1 MQLGIHSMEF
11 NYGEGSF
18 CLSIPELGIQSGEH
32 VAFIG
37 PSGSGKTTLLRLLAR
52 IVTPQ
57 SGMVN
62 AGDIGVNRMS
72 DAERRSFR
80 ISKIGFVFQDF
91 RLINYLNIRENM
103 LLPYR
108 LNTALKLNTNVKN
121 RLVKLAEI
129 LLLTD
134 KLLSPIDELSQGE
147 QQRTAIGRALLPKPR
162 LILAD
167 EPTGN
172 LDPAS
177 KTQVLDLLFDQS
189 KEYEST
195 LVMVTHDHAMLDRFD
210 RVIDFA
216 KFHSQET
223 THA

>member
-1 MQLGIHSMEF
+1 MRLEIRSMKF

-18 CLSIPELGIQSGEH
+18 CLSIPELEIQSGEH

-37 PSGSGKTTLLRLLAR
+37 SSGLGKTTLLRLLAG

-57 SGMVN
+57 SGTIN
-62 AGDIGVNRMS
+62 AGDIGVSRMS

-91 RLINYLNIRENM
+91 RLIDYLNIRENM

-108 LNTALKLNTNVKN
+108 LNTTLNLNENVEK
-121 RLVKLAEI
+121 RLIKLAEI

-177 KTQVLDLLFDQS
+177 KTRIVDLLFEQVR
-189 KEYEST
+189 ENECT
-195 LVMVTHDHAMLDRFD
+195 LVMVTHDHSLLERFD
-210 RVIDFA
+210 RVIDFT

>member
-1 MQLGIHSMEF
+1 MRLEIHSMEF

-18 CLSIPELGIQSGEH
+18 CLSIPELEIQSGEH

-37 PSGSGKTTLLRLLAR
+37 SSGLGKTTLLRLLAG

-57 SGMVN
+57 SGTIN

-80 ISKIGFVFQDF
+80 ISQIGFVFQDF
-91 RLINYLNIRENM
+91 RLIDYLNIRENM

-108 LNTALKLNTNVKN
+108 LNTTLNLNANVEK
-121 RLVKLAEI
+121 RLVKLVEI

-177 KTQVLDLLFDQS
+177 KTRIVDLLFEQVR
-189 KEYEST
+189 ENECT
-195 LVMVTHDHAMLDRFD
+195 LVMVTHDHSLLERFD
-210 RVIDFA
+210 RVIDFTQ
-216 KFHSQET
+216 FHAPET
-223 THA
+223 AHA

>member
-1 MQLGIHSMEF
+1 METIIKF
-11 NYGEGSF
+11 VADTCVSDYPSDFEITPQMFLKQIIRG
-18 CLSIPELGIQSGEH
+18 CIIPELEIQSGEH

-37 PSGSGKTTLLRLLAR
+37 ASGSGKTTLLRLLAG

-80 ISKIGFVFQDF
+80 ISQIGFVFQDF

-108 LNTALKLNTNVKN
+108 LNTTLKLNANVKN

-129 LLLTD
+129 PV
-134 KLLSPIDELSQGE
+134 K
-147 QQRTAIGRALLPKPR
+147 
-162 LILAD
+162 
-167 EPTGN
+167 
-172 LDPAS
+172 
-177 KTQVLDLLFDQS
+177 
-189 KEYEST
+189 ST
-195 LVMVTHDHAMLDRFD
+195 LN
-210 RVIDFA
+210 
-216 KFHSQET
+216 
-223 THA
+223 

>member
-1 MQLGIHSMEF
+1 MRLEIHSMKF

-18 CLSIPELGIQSGEH
+18 CLSIPELEIQSGEH

-37 PSGSGKTTLLRLLAR
+37 SSGLGKTTLLRLLAG

-57 SGMVN
+57 SGTIN
-62 AGDIGVNRMS
+62 AGDIGINRMS
-72 DAERRSFR
+72 DAGRRSFR
-80 ISKIGFVFQDF
+80 ISQIGFVFQDF
-91 RLINYLNIRENM
+91 RLIDYLNIRENM

-108 LNTALKLNTNVKN
+108 LNTTLNLNANVEK
-121 RLVKLAEI
+121 RLIKLAEI

-177 KTQVLDLLFDQS
+177 KTRIVDLLFEQVR
-189 KEYEST
+189 ENECT
-195 LVMVTHDHAMLDRFD
+195 LVMVTHDHSLLERFD
-210 RVIDFA
+210 RVIDFT

>member
-1 MQLGIHSMEF
+1 MRLEIHSMEF

-18 CLSIPELGIQSGEH
+18 CLSIPELEIQSGEH

-37 PSGSGKTTLLRLLAR
+37 PSGSGKTTLLRLLAG

-57 SGMVN
+57 SGTIN

-80 ISKIGFVFQDF
+80 ISQIGFVFQDF
-91 RLINYLNIRENM
+91 RLIDYLNIRENM

-108 LNTALKLNTNVKN
+108 LNTTLKLNANVEN
-121 RLVKLAEI
+121 RLGKLAEI

-172 LDPAS
+172 LDPTS
-177 KTQVLDLLFDQS
+177 KARIVDLLFEQVR
-189 KEYEST
+189 ENECT
-195 LVMVTHDHAMLDRFD
+195 LVMVTHDHSLLERFD
-210 RVIDFA
+210 RVIDFTQ
-216 KFHSQET
+216 FHAPEAV
-223 THA
+223 HA

>member
-1 MQLGIHSMEF
+1 MRLEIRSMKF

-18 CLSIPELGIQSGEH
+18 CLSIPELEIQSGEH

-37 PSGSGKTTLLRLLAR
+37 SSGLGKTTLLRLLAG

-57 SGMVN
+57 SGTIN
-62 AGDIGVNRMS
+62 AGDIGINRMS
-72 DAERRSFR
+72 DAGRRSFR
-80 ISKIGFVFQDF
+80 ISQIGFVFQDF
-91 RLINYLNIRENM
+91 RLIDYLNIRENM

-108 LNTALKLNTNVKN
+108 LNTTLNLNENVEK
-121 RLVKLAEI
+121 RLIKLAEI

-177 KTQVLDLLFDQS
+177 KTRIVDLLFEQVR
-189 KEYEST
+189 ENECT
-195 LVMVTHDHAMLDRFD
+195 LVMVTHDHSLLERFD
-210 RVIDFA
+210 RVIDFT

>member
-1 MQLGIHSMEF
+1 MRLEIHSMKF

-18 CLSIPELGIQSGEH
+18 CLSIPELEIQSGEH

-37 PSGSGKTTLLRLLAR
+37 SSGLGKTTLLRLLAG

-57 SGMVN
+57 SGTIN

-72 DAERRSFR
+72 DAGRRSFR
-80 ISKIGFVFQDF
+80 ISQIGFVFQDF
-91 RLINYLNIRENM
+91 RLIDYLNIRENM

-108 LNTALKLNTNVKN
+108 LNTTLNLNANVEN
-121 RLVKLAEI
+121 RLAKLAEI

-177 KTQVLDLLFDQS
+177 KTRIVDLLFEQVR
-189 KEYEST
+189 ENECT
-195 LVMVTHDHAMLDRFD
+195 LVMVTHDHSLLERFD
-210 RVIDFA
+210 RVIDFT

>member
-1 MQLGIHSMEF
+1 MRLEIHSMEF

-18 CLSIPELGIQSGEH
+18 CLRIPELEIQSGEH

-37 PSGSGKTTLLRLLAR
+37 PSGSGKTTLLRLLSG

-57 SGMVN
+57 SGTIY
-62 AGDIGVNRMS
+62 AGEVVVNRLS

-80 ISKIGFVFQDF
+80 ISQIGFVFQDF
-91 RLINYLNIRENM
+91 RLIDYLNIRENI

-108 LNTALKLNTNVKN
+108 LNTTLNLDKNVEN
-121 RLVKLAEI
+121 RLVKLAGT

-134 KLLSPIDELSQGE
+134 CLLSPVEELSQGE

-172 LDPAS
+172 LDPVS

-195 LVMVTHDHAMLDRFD
+195 LMMVTHDHTLLDRFD
-210 RVIDFA
+210 RVIDFT
-216 KFHSQET
+216 KFHSLEA